1 MINWLACER
10 IAIIFIA
17 TATYCRRSLQN
28 SSAILSKGA
37 WQKSNR
43 ALSAWPCCC
52 IPQHPRRNHTSMAAR
67 RAVSCGRHASGPTI
81 PLAREAWSK
90 SNVRT
95 IRGEKPPVLHT
106 LHRRESSHNRCSRLL
121 HIARHMLALSETE
134 GPNRGPPFE
143 LNRLGLRAGSRLA
156 YSGARRTH
164 NHKEDGDEPRQ
175 GTRSIR
181 ARRYPSHPRHT
192 RRRTYC
198 DSRARIRLRR

>member
-1 MINWLACER
+1 MMINWLACER

-52 IPQHPRRNHTSMAAR
+52 IPQHPRRNRTSMAAR

-143 LNRLGLRAGSRLA
+143 LSRIYTSTAGE
-156 YSGARRTH
+156 RTGGR
-164 NHKEDGDEPRQ
+164 NDVGSCGSYGEVN
-175 GTRSIR
+175 
-181 ARRYPSHPRHT
+181 
-192 RRRTYC
+192 C
-198 DSRARIRLRR
+198 